1 MLSIDYASH
10 YNQDRLIIPVSLM
23 LTEGWQRKVFM
34 DDPAGPIEHFEWGQY
49 RVMGK
54 IHSAEGEGAGKDIC
68 LLKGEVRPWAARK
81 GHRLTPD
88 MVAVVFEQ
96 GVSTLVIGNGVRG
109 RLKVTGKTRRAI
121 QQAGIKKLIV
131 ETTPEACATYNR
143 LFQSGE
149 SVALLAHGTC

>member
-54 IHSAEGEGAGKDIC
+54 IHSDEGEGVGKDIF

-81 GHRLTPD
+81 GHRLTPG
-88 MVAVVFEQ
+88 MVAEVFDQ
-96 GVSTLVIGNGVRG
+96 GISTLVIGNGVRG
-109 RLKVTGKTRRAI
+109 RLKVPGRTRRAI
-121 QQAGIKKLIV
+121 QQAGIKNLIV
-131 ETTPEACATYNR
+131 ETTPKACATYNR